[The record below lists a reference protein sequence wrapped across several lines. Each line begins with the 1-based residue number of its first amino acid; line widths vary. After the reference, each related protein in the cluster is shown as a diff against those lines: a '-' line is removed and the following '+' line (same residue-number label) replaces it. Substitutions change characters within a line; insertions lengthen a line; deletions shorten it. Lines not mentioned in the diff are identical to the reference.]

1 MRLDSVRLS
10 VALVTLPLMAFALR
24 QGEHVRDGGWRILAL
39 VMFIIFWG
47 AVVGLAVWAFSRIAG
62 SRKAERSPMD
72 IAKERLAKGEISSD
86 EFERIKQ
93 QLS

>member
-1 MRLDSVRLS
+1 MRLDSARLS
-10 VALVTLPLMAFALR
+10 VALVALPVMAFALR
-24 QGEHVRDGGWRILAL
+24 HGEHVRDGWWRLLAL

-47 AVVGLAVWAFSRIAG
+47 AVVGLAVWAFSRIVG
-62 SRKAERSPMD
+62 SREAAKSPMD
-72 IAKERLAKGEISSD
+72 IAKERLAKGEISAE